1 MHAIKDF
8 LLSFPPGFFP
18 LLAAAL
24 GLSAFQQKIHKWISY
39 QKSWFKVTV
48 SVVLSSLLVL
58 LPHWI
63 GLLQGDKNL
72 LGAYTAEVF
81 TVMSVFYNFLLKE
94 KNQLNVDLSPDEIA
108 TPVLPQQPTEQPAQ
122 AETAAE
128 FGPQA

>member
-24 GLSAFQQKIHKWISY
+24 GLSAFQQKVHKWISY

-48 SVVLSSLLVL
+48 SVALSSLLVL

-72 LGAYTAEVF
+72 LGAYTTEVF

-94 KNQLNVDLSPDEIA
+94 KPQLNDDLTPDAPPLVEPRPEVQPAPVDSAAQFAP
-108 TPVLPQQPTEQPAQ
+108 PTE
-122 AETAAE
+122 
-128 FGPQA
+128 